1 MPTRRLKISGHVQGV
16 GFRYYVHHHAQRLG
30 LTGWVRNC
38 RDGSVEAVVQGTHEA
53 VAEMIA
59 AARRGPRS
67 SAVSGVDVSDIDG
80 NYEGFEIR
88 PTAQD

>member
-1 MPTRRLKISGHVQGV
+1 MQTRRLKISGRVQGV

-38 RDGSVEAVVQGTHEA
+38 RDGSVEAVVQGDDDA
-53 VAEMIA
+53 IAAMIA

-67 SAVSGVDVSDIDG
+67 STVTHVDISDAQG
-80 NYEGFEIR
+80 TYEEFEIR
-88 PTAQD
+88 PTV